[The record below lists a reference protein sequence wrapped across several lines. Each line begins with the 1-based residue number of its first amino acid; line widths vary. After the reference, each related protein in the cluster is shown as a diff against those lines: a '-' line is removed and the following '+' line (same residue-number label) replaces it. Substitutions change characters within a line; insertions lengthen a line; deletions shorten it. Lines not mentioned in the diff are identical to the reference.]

1 MSTKI
6 IKIPLM
12 QESILEQTRLL
23 SDRLGKKVTERERER
38 ERERARVR
46 EREVTGVI
54 IGQNNGS
61 VRIFSKLE

>member
-1 MSTKI
+1 
-6 IKIPLM
+6 M
-12 QESILEQTRLL
+12 QETILEQTRLL
-23 SDRLGKKVTERERER
+23 SDRLAKKVTEKRERER
-38 ERERARVR
+38 ERDR